1 MTAPLPAISG
11 PILPPVRPPATW
23 VAEHLS
29 VLGAESVL
37 CLYTGWGAEAR
48 ALKRLGLTVTTA
60 DLLDSS
66 VWWNRALVAA
76 GVAPLGARRLAEWSK
91 LRKEPDVVKRFM
103 PWANRYFTPEET
115 IWLGI
120 WYHHIHRS
128 QASVA
133 ERAIGTVAV
142 YWTLRYWLSWNRAE
156 LGFKPLPPSAVFRRY
171 VEQAHRM
178 LARMQPLATRA
189 HRAEKMAPEA
199 ALAKLPAE
207 LLCCYVPPS
216 EGIEALGLAQQLCEQ
231 WTGGDPAAEPTAL
244 PKGTLGS
251 PFDRPE
257 AHLQAVS
264 RLLSAAADY
273 RLIALTYQGEL
284 GEALAALVAEQRPV
298 LSRQEL
304 QVPYPGAD
312 GSSIIIQGLLVAGA
326 PVGGEAGLPR
336 GPDGA
341 EDEGT
346 E

>member
-1 MTAPLPAISG
+1 MTAPLPDVTG

-37 CLYTGWGAEAR
+37 CLYSGWGAEAR
-48 ALKRLGLTVTTA
+48 ALKRQGMTVTTA

-66 VWWNRALVAA
+66 VWWNRAFVAD
-76 GVAPLGARRLAEWSK
+76 GVVPLSDRRLAKWSK

-120 WYHHIHRS
+120 WYQHIHGS
-128 QASVA
+128 EATWA

-142 YWTLRYWLSWNRAE
+142 YWTIRYWLGWNREE

-178 LARMQPLATRA
+178 LGRMQGLKPRP

-199 ALAKLPAE
+199 ALAAFPGE
-207 LLCCYVPPS
+207 LLVCYVPPLG
-216 EGIEALGLAQQLCEQ
+216 GIEAQGLAQQLCEQ
-231 WTGGDPAAEPTAL
+231 WTGGDPAGKPTAF
-244 PKGTLGS
+244 PTGTLGS
-251 PFDRPE
+251 AFGDSE

-264 RLLSAAADY
+264 RLLSAADAY
-273 RLIALTYQGEL
+273 RLVALPYQGEM
-284 GEALAALVAEQRPV
+284 GDALAALVAERRPI

-326 PVGGEAGLPR
+326 PAAGESGLWREPI
-336 GPDGA
+336 GA